1 MVTYVSGVCGLCTG
15 AEVGPALSPTS
26 LRNPVRGHL
35 RERSRGLCT
44 GAEVGPALSP
54 TSLDPTETLAKGA
67 QLCRGKVGLS
77 QFTAQLQ
84 ELAF

>member
-1 MVTYVSGVCGLCTG
+1 MKGLQ
-15 AEVGPALSPTS
+15 AEPRAWSPTRAES
-26 LRNPVRGHL
+26 ADYAHQ
-35 RERSRGLCT
+35 
-44 GAEVGPALSP
+44 AEVGPALSP